1 MQLTCRETVDA
12 AESAKKQSCK
22 AANRTFISSCDHCLM
37 MRVILRLYV
46 TTGTDL
52 SRSCQNISVPLA
64 SGGQNG
70 HLICGVVGRLRLYRP
85 SPRPLRL
92 TIDARYSA
100 AYMTIRIGCSVF
112 AVRRCMRQKCRHQ
125 SHQSSAAHRSLS
137 CKRSDRE
144 ILWDIQFVAAI
155 ARLARMVC
163 ASAKGRKDY

>member
-1 MQLTCRETVDA
+1 MGLPSDLNFLHATNLSGNRGRRRICKR
-12 AESAKKQSCK
+12 KQSCK
-22 AANRTFISSCDHCLM
+22 AANRTVISSCDHCLM

-92 TIDARYSA
+92 TIDVRYSA
-100 AYMTIRIGCSVF
+100 VYMTIRIGCSVF
-112 AVRRCMRQKCRHQ
+112 AVRRCMRQN
-125 SHQSSAAHRSLS
+125 
-137 CKRSDRE
+137 
-144 ILWDIQFVAAI
+144 AAI
-155 ARLARMVC
+155 NHIRAQQHTDPCPARGATERSSGTFNSSQL
-163 ASAKGRKDY
+163 